1 MLKPSSIAV
10 VAGAFGAVLLVAFL
24 KGSVLGVLIGAML
37 SPLPLAMAV
46 LGLGTVY
53 LPVAVIGGAVT
64 VLALTGSFVLA
75 SVYLVVDAAP
85 VAVLTRFIRMAP
97 PDDQGPSIGRG
108 VAVLT
113 VGVVVVMLAALLL
126 MPADA
131 GGIEATL
138 RARLDQV
145 MQSSVDGMSGALSGS
160 GVDLA
165 QARTDLVRSM
175 AGLLP
180 GAAAWN
186 WSLRALISAAV
197 GQAMLRR
204 MGLALVETPAYR
216 RFELPG
222 WVFIVLAGTA
232 GLALLTKGDLGFL
245 AGNAAVALSLP
256 AVLQGLAVVHCAFA
270 RFVHPKTGLAVF
282 YSTALL
288 IPTISVI
295 ALVVAGV
302 ADHFFKL
309 RGRMAQ
315 AQGGQ

>member
-10 VAGAFGAVLLVAFL
+10 VAGAFGAVLLVAFF

-75 SVYLVVDAAP
+75 SVYLMVDAAP
-85 VAVLTRFIRMAP
+85 VAMLTRFIRVASP
-97 PDDQGPSIGRG
+97 SDQGPAIGRG
-108 VAVLT
+108 VAALT
-113 VGVVVVMLAALLL
+113 IGVIVVMLTALVL
-126 MPADA
+126 MPSDA

-138 RARLDQV
+138 RARLDQLV
-145 MQSSVDGMSGALSGS
+145 QSSVEGMSGALNGS
-160 GVDLA
+160 GIDLA
-165 QARTDLVRSM
+165 QARAELVRSM

-186 WSLRALISAAV
+186 WSLRALISAV
-197 GQAMLRR
+197 IGQAMLRR
-204 MGLALVETPAYR
+204 MGLALIETPAYR
-216 RFELPG
+216 RFEIPG
-222 WVFIVLAGTA
+222 WFFVVLAGTA
-232 GLALLTKGDLGFL
+232 GLALLMKGDLGFL

-270 RFVHPKTGLAVF
+270 RFAHPKAGLVVF

-288 IPTISVI
+288 IPTISVV

-302 ADHFFKL
+302 TDHFFKL